1 MFYVEV
7 QDKVYFKMKLLVSE
21 DIFSFDNNIFRIES
35 NLDVP
40 VSIKDCYGN
49 TVRTVSSLDLF
60 HNKEII
66 GQLIN
71 LTINL
76 NYIFIYKMNT
86 FCSDL
91 LFFLRN
97 AKDTYYSML
106 DSGIKYICTWGSKVL
121 FTLGE
126 EEIVALGSDCRSAL
140 TYKVI
145 TNPNSS
151 TASIR
156 LWRDGQIVETQIFQ
170 YSKGNTIIK
179 ELRTNKV
186 TLEMLDKLSG

>member
-1 MFYVEV
+1 MFYAEV
-7 QDKVYFKMKLLVSE
+7 QDKVYLKMKLLVSE
-21 DIFSFDNNIFRIES
+21 DVFSFDNNIFRIEN

-40 VSIKDCYGN
+40 IDIKDCYGN
-49 TVRTVSSLDLF
+49 TVRTISSLDLF

-66 GQLIN
+66 DKLVN
-71 LTINL
+71 LAINL
-76 NYIFIYKMNT
+76 NYMFIYKMNT

-97 AKDTYYSML
+97 AKDNYYSML
-106 DSGIKYICTWGSKVL
+106 DNGVNYICTWGSKAL

-145 TNPNSS
+145 ANPNFS
-151 TASIR
+151 TAGIR
-156 LWRDGQIVETQIFQ
+156 LWRDGKIVETQIFQ

-186 TLEMLDKLSG
+186 TLEMLDKLSD